1 MERQCFQA
9 VPIPMKTWA
18 FFFSGLSILVLVH
31 ILLSL
36 TESKAEFLLERRK
49 GSRGRK
55 DCFKKETV
63 LSFKCPQPT

>member
-1 MERQCFQA
+1 MERQYFQA

-18 FFFSGLSILVLVH
+18 FFFWTFNFGFGFTF
-31 ILLSL
+31 LLSL